1 MGWYTVTRKTAAW
14 KAAKAALGICKLAFP
29 YTVKIFLPIGV
40 LEESVRQLGGSGRKH
55 CLLFTV
61 VKTEAGSELVFK

>member
-1 MGWYTVTRKTAAW
+1 MGWYAVTRKTAAW

-40 LEESVRQLGGSGRKH
+40 LEGSVRQLGGKWKKA
-55 CLLFTV
+55 LPTV
-61 VKTEAGSELVFK
+61 YCTENRGWLRTGV